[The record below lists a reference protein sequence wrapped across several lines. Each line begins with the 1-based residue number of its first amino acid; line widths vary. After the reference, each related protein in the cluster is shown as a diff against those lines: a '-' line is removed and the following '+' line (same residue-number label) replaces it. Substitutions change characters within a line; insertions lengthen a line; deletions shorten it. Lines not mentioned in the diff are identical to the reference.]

1 MLILDTWQEMNQ
13 DNVKKIEIKYEI
25 ITSKYSVER
34 ETEDGVESRK

>member
-1 MLILDTWQEMNQ
+1 MLILGTWQEMNQ

-34 ETEDGVESRK
+34 ETEEGTIKE

>member
-1 MLILDTWQEMNQ
+1 MLILGTWQEMNQ

-34 ETEDGVESRK
+34 ETEDGCRK